1 MSDLK
6 GQGGELRATIQV
18 TRAATGMVE
27 TYELIGG
34 CSLEEAKALGA
45 KIVHGASGELVGSG
59 SELNTQPKED

>member
-34 CSLEEAKALGA
+34 CSLEEAKAQRQS
-45 KIVHGASGELVGSG
+45 IT
-59 SELNTQPKED
+59 LNRRRIDHVCDA